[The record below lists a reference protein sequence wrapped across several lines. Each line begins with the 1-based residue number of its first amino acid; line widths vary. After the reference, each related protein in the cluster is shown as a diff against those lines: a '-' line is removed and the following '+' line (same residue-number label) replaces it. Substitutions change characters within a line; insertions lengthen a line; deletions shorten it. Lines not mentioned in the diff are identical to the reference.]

1 MTPSRCE
8 RKVGTRVV
16 QARTLYHLEEAMHPR
31 DASSHGLRVSQRLD
45 TVPFVIV
52 ETLFKTMD
60 PRTHV
65 LSKGVSALVWI
76 ALGLCVFVIATDKYY
91 QWDFKIFHSA
101 PTALHTGDNPYD
113 GANPPFHYPEQMPFL
128 YPPVTLYAF
137 EPLSKVRD
145 RTARL
150 AWLAAKLVAL
160 GLLVLLW
167 HRHFEPLNFSFPV
180 VLFLALGYNAALLRD
195 LAAGNISIFEQL
207 GIWLGFYLLVR
218 NRPYLAGLVLAVTAQ
233 FKLLP
238 AVLLG
243 TVLFVGPPG
252 RWKPFAASVAA
263 FGALF
268 SLNFLLTPQ
277 LMEQY
282 MGALGGAIPYLDDR
296 GEFAPSALALIR
308 DVADHAATWGV
319 RVSHSGADL
328 AYLTYAGV
336 FALVL
341 LWLAWKHRAALASRD
356 PRWVIYCS
364 QGLFVHPSADAESI
378 FDTPNRFF
386 KTPTYFV
393 DPGAGRADVRSGQR
407 ELCARTSGPAS
418 VAGVLPAMVGGVV
431 LALLSRPAAAGV
443 TGT

>member
-1 MTPSRCE
+1 
-8 RKVGTRVV
+8 
-16 QARTLYHLEEAMHPR
+16 
-31 DASSHGLRVSQRLD
+31 
-45 TVPFVIV
+45 
-52 ETLFKTMD
+52 MD

-65 LSKGVSALVWI
+65 ISKGVSALVWI
-76 ALGLCVFVIATDKYY
+76 ALGLCVFVIATDKRHYE
-91 QWDFKIFHSA
+91 WDFRIFHSA

-113 GANPPFHYPEQMPFL
+113 GANPRFHYPEQMPFL

-137 EPLSKVRD
+137 EPLSKVSD

-150 AWLAAKLVAL
+150 AWLAAKLLAL
-160 GLLVLLW
+160 GCLALLW

-207 GIWLGFYLLVR
+207 GIWFGFYLLVR
-218 NRPYLAGLVLAVTAQ
+218 NRPYLAGLVLAATAQ
-233 FKLLP
+233 FKLVP

-243 TVLFVGPPG
+243 TLLFVGPAG

-277 LMEQY
+277 LMEEY
-282 MGALGGAIPYLDDR
+282 MGALAGGSPNLDER
-296 GEFAPSALALIR
+296 GESAPSALALIR
-308 DVADHAATWGV
+308 DVAEDAASWGV

-341 LWLAWKHRAALASRD
+341 LRLAWKHRAALASRD

-364 QGLFVHPSADAESI
+364 CVVYVLIVPRVKDYSYILLLMPSLYLIRRIDFSKLRPTSLIPVLGVLMFVPAKDSYVPGLQTLLPWLESYLPWLVAWCLLYYLVRMPLESRAPEKVNQVKAAE
-378 FDTPNRFF
+378 
-386 KTPTYFV
+386 
-393 DPGAGRADVRSGQR
+393 
-407 ELCARTSGPAS
+407 
-418 VAGVLPAMVGGVV
+418 VAGELEEVTA
-431 LALLSRPAAAGV
+431 LAYSNVRWRNP
-443 TGT
+443 